1 MNKLR
6 ERLEEKC
13 VSQSKLASKLS
24 ISKALLSRYIKGDR
38 DIPLK
43 RAKKIAD
50 FLGYSIEDIFFV
62 KDNLN
67 NNNESNNNNL
77 NEGKED
83 V

>member
-24 ISKALLSRYIKGDR
+24 ISKALQSRYIKGDR

-43 RAKKIAD
+43 RAKIIAD
-50 FLGYSIEDIFFV
+50 FLGYSIDDIFFA
-62 KDNLN
+62 KDNLINNNENIIN
-67 NNNESNNNNL
+67 NNNES
-77 NEGKED
+77 KED